1 MREFADQKALQVYVK
16 LHDLVY
22 LWEGTRPFSM
32 RFAQLS
38 PEQREVVHVR
48 TKRGVTRALLFRKA
62 LLRAETGKRRAVK
75 YTERVQYLSGH
86 AATPAPPGWILAHND
101 APHAAETHSGMQ
113 GFRAWLAR
121 PAPHYVECPCGW
133 GPRLGT
139 HYRVERSV
147 GG

>member
-1 MREFADQKALQVYVK
+1 MREFSDQKALQDYVK

-22 LWEGTRPFSM
+22 LWEGTRPFVM
-32 RFAQLS
+32 RYAQLS
-38 PEQREVVHVR
+38 PEQCEVADVR
-48 TKRGVTRALLFRKA
+48 TKRGVTRALLLPKA

-86 AATPAPPGWILAHND
+86 VAAPAPPGWMLAHND
-101 APHAAETHSGMQ
+101 VPHAAETHSGTQ

-121 PAPHYVECPCGW
+121 PAPHYVECSCGW
-133 GPRLGT
+133 CPRLGT
-139 HYRVERSV
+139 HYRIERSV